1 MIRALVVIAA
11 CALLGACSAITG
23 PRSEFTLYTLNPPAP
38 TSATAAGAS
47 TDWHLAI
54 DEPHALGLLATDRL
68 VVAPDANQRL
78 AFAGVRWNERAPVIV
93 QDLWLRAFQAD
104 GRIGGVVRHPSGAR
118 VSLVLATD
126 LVAFQIEQQG
136 GSAEAVVTVH
146 ARLVEARGR
155 RSIAQAPFSA
165 RVATDGTSGQAAV
178 EAMERAVAGITPQ
191 LIDWAVTAGGRAISA
206 D

>member
-1 MIRALVVIAA
+1 MIRPVVAIAL

-23 PRSEFTLYTLNPPAP
+23 PRSEFTLYTLNPPASSP
-38 TSATAAGAS
+38 ASATAA

-78 AFAGVRWNERAPVIV
+78 AFAGVRWNERAPIIL

-104 GRIGGVVRHPSGAR
+104 GRIGSVVRHPSGAR

-126 LVAFQIEQQG
+126 LVAFQIEQPG
-136 GSAEAVVTVH
+136 DGAEAVVTVN
-146 ARLVEARGR
+146 ARLIESHGR
-155 RSIAQAPFSA
+155 RSVAQTPFSA
-165 RVATDGTSGQAAV
+165 RVAAEDASGQAAV
-178 EAMERAVAGITPQ
+178 QAIERAVAEITPQ
-191 LIDWAVTAGGRAISA
+191 LIDWAVTAGGRVVST